1 MATVKELEAQIA
13 KLEAS
18 NAALLQAVPAPREI
32 TLKISDKTGC
42 IVMSGIAGRFPIS
55 LYRSSWA
62 RMYSQPIAKLVL
74 DFMKEYDEEI
84 TATMKA
90 AGKTDH

>member
-1 MATVKELEAQIA
+1 
-13 KLEAS
+13 
-18 NAALLQAVPAPREI
+18 
-32 TLKISDKTGC
+32 
-42 IVMSGIAGRFPIS
+42 
-55 LYRSSWA
+55 
-62 RMYSQPIAKLVL
+62 MYSQPIAKLVL